1 MSFRFCE
8 NCVADRAVANS
19 DLCQSCEDMLD
30 EQARQDGM
38 TRAEY
43 TKALGVVALPIGFGK

>member
-1 MSFRFCE
+1 
-8 NCVADRAVANS
+8 
-19 DLCQSCEDMLD
+19 MLD